1 MSPQVDAQSRMAQL
15 LSDWSETRQQSI
27 PALLEVIYNDL
38 RKIAQGYMRRER
50 PDHTLQT
57 TALVNEAC
65 VRVFQG
71 GPFRWKDRKHLF
83 CIMAQTMR
91 RVLIDHARSHYS
103 KKHGSAQR
111 KISLDEVI
119 ALAYAGEKS
128 PELIAVDEALRK
140 LRALNTRQARV
151 VDLRFFVGLT
161 IEETAAVLGVSSETV
176 KLDWRFA
183 RAWLQREIDQTA

>member
-91 RVLIDHARSHYS
+91 RVLIDHARGHYS
-103 KKHGSAQR
+103 EKHG
-111 KISLDEVI
+111 
-119 ALAYAGEKS
+119 GE
-128 PELIAVDEALRK
+128 
-140 LRALNTRQARV
+140 Q
-151 VDLRFFVGLT
+151 
-161 IEETAAVLGVSSETV
+161 
-176 KLDWRFA
+176 
-183 RAWLQREIDQTA
+183 